1 MCVGTAAA
9 RPRSKVCASSVVCV
23 GTAALGGVCR
33 RLALEEV
40 CADGVCGW
48 CVQEVC
54 ADGVCGWWVQEVCA
68 SSVVCA
74 STLIKQAVL
83 PPNPNEAMRARRCSL
98 FG

>member
-1 MCVGTAAA
+1 MSAA

-54 ADGVCGWWVQEVCA
+54 ADGVCGWCVQEMCA
-68 SSVVCA
+68 NVNKTG
-74 STLIKQAVL
+74 STA
-83 PPNPNEAMRARRCSL
+83 A
-98 FG
+98 